1 MALGVVQPPESLGGT
16 LGASFGAALPYPVNR
31 ALKVVKKPR
40 ERWYLYGDDDA
51 LADGLLRRDLAQAQT
66 AAERAWLLK
75 HWPSLGG
82 FDATEQ
88 WLLQREPALLDH
100 VPGRASM
107 LRVLQHRGDPN
118 PWLALMPKAMEASFL
133 DLCQLTMHEQRALEL
148 RLGGGLGDQLEC
160 LAQLHDPVLKAWMP
174 RLHLRLPLQS
184 RPALEPF
191 LEAFWPGQSPTYS
204 FFSDSSERPDQP
216 VWFSQMGWSCLLG
229 QAGLQPKPQ
238 VLQPAVVDPSQ
249 VPSLLCCWRSKVD
262 PDDRHWA
269 HLRSWPFP
277 EIARLY
283 RHLVPW
289 ARSRAISLIDITVY
303 RSDERQTL
311 LRHSPTLKL
320 VQPEIGSLSDTA
332 VLMRRSRGVITVDTA
347 LVHLA
352 AWFGWPTLLL
362 LHQYPDPRWI
372 HRPLGLDQT
381 HPIKVLQQ
389 SRFNSWREVSD
400 TLLSSLADWPWL

>member
-1 MALGVVQPPESLGGT
+1 MV
-16 LGASFGAALPYPVNR
+16 AAR
-31 ALKVVKKPR
+31 PR
-40 ERWYLYGDDDA
+40 ERWYLYGNDVA
-51 LADGLLRRDLAQAQT
+51 LADHWLRRDLAQAET

-88 WLLQREPALLDH
+88 WLVQREPALLDH
-100 VPGRASM
+100 VPGRAAM

-118 PWLALMPKAMEASFL
+118 PWLALMPKGLEPSFL
-133 DLCQLTMHEQRALEL
+133 DLCQATTHEHSALEL
-148 RLGGGLGDQLEC
+148 WLGGGLGDQLEC
-160 LAQLHDPVLKAWMP
+160 LAQLHDPALKAWMP
-174 RLHLRLPLQS
+174 RLHLRLPPQS

-191 LEAFWPGQSPTYS
+191 LVAFWPKQGPSWTFVPAS
-204 FFSDSSERPDQP
+204 AEAADQP
-216 VWFSQMGWSCLLG
+216 VWFSQMSWACLLV

-238 VLQPAVVDPSQ
+238 VLKPACVDHSQ
-249 VPSLLCCWRSKVD
+249 VPSLLCCWRSKID

-283 RHLVPW
+283 GCLVPW
-289 ARSRAISLIDITVY
+289 ARRRGIRLIDITAY

-311 LRHSPTLKL
+311 LRHSPTLEL
-320 VQPEIGSLSDTA
+320 VQPGIRSLCDTA
-332 VLMRRSRGVITVDTA
+332 ALLRASRGVISVDTA

-352 AWFGWPTLLL
+352 AWFGCPTLLL
-362 LHQYPDPRWI
+362 LHQYPDERWS

-381 HPIKVLQQ
+381 HPIQVLQQ
-389 SRFNSWREVSD
+389 TRYNCWRGVGYM
-400 TLLSSLADWPWL
+400 LLSSLADWPWL